1 MMPFP
6 GLDEIKIQWLAIQQG
21 NYKIYGFLIYT
32 GSDTAIVEFLKEG
45 IVDLDILSGEECAIF
60 LIEPPSKRWI
70 DYVKKK
76 NHPWSQYLDQLTA
89 ANHEAQ
95 DASENGLDDM
105 DLVPNSVLI
114 REIRNAVVV
123 VGPNNHVSMNQLLEP
138 DYESLFDRSEAYNVA
153 EHFNIA
159 TNEIPCLVFFK
170 NLNDH
175 VIWMQPLED
184 YDTQNKLKVFFRGF
198 FVSPDF
204 KSFLG

>member
-6 GLDEIKIQWLAIQQG
+6 GLYEVKIQWLAIQQG

-76 NHPWSQYLDQLTA
+76 NHPWSQYLNYLTA

-95 DASENGLDDM
+95 DASENALDDT
-105 DLVPNSVLI
+105 DLAPNTVLLQD
-114 REIRNAVVV
+114 IRNAVVV
-123 VGPNNHVSMNQLLEP
+123 VGHNNHVSMNQLLEP
-138 DYESLFDRSEAYNVA
+138 DYESLFDRSEAYKVA
-153 EHFNIA
+153 EHFHIA
-159 TNEIPCLVFFK
+159 KNEIPCLVFFK
-170 NLNDH
+170 NLNDD
-175 VIWMQPLED
+175 VIWMQPLEE
-184 YDTQNKLKVFFRGF
+184 YDTQKALKVFFRSF
-198 FVSPDF
+198 FESPAF